1 MNLIVPEISHG
12 VTTCVALTVCRCPVK
27 FLRLAV
33 PGALKKGEPADL
45 TCEYDLEGET
55 LYSVKWY
62 KNNVEILRYIPSD
75 APASPPLQVFDLVGV
90 HINIQK
96 SNESYIHLN
105 KTDMN
110 TGGVYGCEVSTD
122 APQFKTVRA
131 EKEIRI
137 YGRSDI
143 TPGLPRDMFLMFK

>member
-1 MNLIVPEISHG
+1 MEHL
-12 VTTCVALTVCRCPVK
+12 K

-90 HINIQK
+90 HINVSLH
-96 SNESYIHLN
+96 SNSIH
-105 KTDMN
+105 
-110 TGGVYGCEVSTD
+110 
-122 APQFKTVRA
+122 
-131 EKEIRI
+131 
-137 YGRSDI
+137 
-143 TPGLPRDMFLMFK
+143 